1 MRGAFQG
8 AVHDRTGKLEIANG
22 GTLYLDE
29 VSEIPMELQG
39 KILKTLQEQSME
51 RLGDNRISKINVR
64 VIASSSKDLTACIKN
79 GTLRQD
85 LYFYLNVFPIECQPL
100 RERLSD
106 IPELTQ
112 HFLTLACE
120 RLNLQKPTITKANI
134 RQLQDYH
141 WPGNVRELQN
151 VVERGAIL
159 SRGEKLILD
168 LQKSFGRSSGAK
180 HADILTEQQM
190 NDLQIS
196 NIIACLK
203 QCGGRVSG
211 EDGAAHLMGIK
222 PTTLYS
228 RIKKLGIVV
237 DGAD

>member
-1 MRGAFQG
+1 M
-8 AVHDRTGKLEIANG
+8 
-22 GTLYLDE
+22 
-29 VSEIPMELQG
+29 
-39 KILKTLQEQSME
+39 
-51 RLGDNRISKINVR
+51 
-64 VIASSSKDLTACIKN
+64 
-79 GTLRQD
+79 
-85 LYFYLNVFPIECQPL
+85 FPIECQPL

-120 RLNLQKPTITKANI
+120 RLNLQKPTITRANI

-168 LQKSFGRSSGAK
+168 LQKGTGRSSAAE

-190 NDLQIS
+190 QDLQIS
-196 NIIACLK
+196 NIVACLK
-203 QCGGRVSG
+203 RCGGRVSG
-211 EDGAAHLMGIK
+211 EDGAAQLMGLK

-228 RIKKLGIVV
+228 RIKKLGIVP
-237 DGAD
+237 DETE